1 MSFRI
6 DRGAEKSRQKCKRRY
21 THIYIYIV
29 RKEGYEDKIWEEEG
43 RGIAKWS
50 EK

>member
-21 THIYIYIV
+21 THTYTYIYIV
-29 RKEGYEDKIWEEEG
+29 RK
-43 RGIAKWS
+43 RGL
-50 EK
+50 